1 MAGGSQCRGDHVRTA
16 LLLLEAGA
24 EVDAPGGEGA
34 FTPMYAAVCR
44 ADLEKVRLLI
54 AWGADV
60 DHKITTGDRD
70 TFLHQVARRQ
80 ELPVA
85 DAVSM
90 IKLLIDAGAD
100 VNALG
105 LCRQDAPG
113 CRGTCRLRQGTAGI
127 WWSPSLTGTRGN
139 LPSAVLP

>member
-24 EVDAPGGEGA
+24 EVDAPGGQGA

-100 VNALG
+100 VNALDCAG
-105 LCRQDAPG
+105 RTPLVVAVHADCARA
-113 CRGTCRLRQGTAGI
+113 LR
-127 WWSPSLTGTRGN
+127 
-139 LPSAVLP
+139 VLGGRRR